1 MRDDRFDA
9 FERRHI
15 GPRDAD
21 ITDMLRVVGASSLE
35 ALVDEV
41 VPPAIRTDHPLN
53 LAPGLPEHDYLQAV
67 AAIARKNRVFRS
79 FIGLGYSDTIT
90 PPVILR
96 NIMENPG
103 WYTPYTPYQA
113 EIAQGRLESLLNF

>member
-41 VPPAIRTDHPLN
+41 VPPSKWNEAVKARAHE
-53 LAPGLPEHDYLQAV
+53 LAKKSDRPAKADGVKFATAKK
-67 AAIARKNRVFRS
+67 AAGIVS
-79 FIGLGYSDTIT
+79 
-90 PPVILR
+90 VIL
-96 NIMENPG
+96 P
-103 WYTPYTPYQA
+103 
-113 EIAQGRLESLLNF
+113 RLPMCR

>member
-35 ALVDEV
+35 ALVTRWCH
-41 VPPAIRTDHPLN
+41 PPSARTIR
-53 LAPGLPEHDYLQAV
+53 
-67 AAIARKNRVFRS
+67 
-79 FIGLGYSDTIT
+79 
-90 PPVILR
+90 
-96 NIMENPG
+96 
-103 WYTPYTPYQA
+103 
-113 EIAQGRLESLLNF
+113 